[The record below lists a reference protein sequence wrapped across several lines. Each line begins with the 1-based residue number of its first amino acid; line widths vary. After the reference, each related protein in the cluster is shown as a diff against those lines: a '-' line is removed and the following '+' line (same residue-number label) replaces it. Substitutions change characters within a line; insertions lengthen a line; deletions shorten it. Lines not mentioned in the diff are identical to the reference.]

1 MNPFDRRSR
10 FVVRGVRFTAFL
22 SFVLLLTHLMWSRFV
37 DSVVFQP
44 SPGID
49 LRISDLGIE
58 GEEVRLDSEG
68 VRIHGF
74 YLPTA
79 LPRQNA
85 RAMLF
90 LHGNAGNA
98 SHRLPNAA
106 GLAALGV
113 DVLLIDYRGYG
124 MSEGTPSESGVYADA
139 RAGLAHLVEERG
151 IPEQRVVLF
160 GRSLGGAVAVD
171 LARDRA
177 LAGVI
182 LESTFPSIADVVG
195 GMMGSPLAYLV
206 RGRFDAA
213 SKISQILAPLLFF
226 HGDQDSIIDYAL
238 GQRLFALAPEPKQ
251 FETISGAGH
260 NDTVQVGGRP
270 YFARIAQFLD
280 EVAP

>member
-1 MNPFDRRSR
+1 MRR
-10 FVVRGVRFTAFL
+10 VRIIVY
-22 SFVLLLTHLMWSRFV
+22 SLLVALLAYFMLNRFV

-49 LRISDLGIE
+49 LRPSDLGIE
-58 GEEVRLDSEG
+58 AEQVTLDSEG

-74 YLPTA
+74 YLPSG
-79 LPRQNA
+79 RSHRNA
-85 RAMLF
+85 RAILF

-106 GLAALGV
+106 ELARLGT

-124 MSEGTPSESGVYADA
+124 MSEGTPSESGAYADA
-139 RAGLAHLVEERG
+139 RAGLAHLTRERG
-151 IPEQRVVLF
+151 FPERRIVLF
-160 GRSLGGAVAVD
+160 GRSLGGAIAVD

-182 LESTFPSIADVVG
+182 LESTFSSMADVAR
-195 GMMGSPLAYLV
+195 GMLGPPLAYLAKD
-206 RGRFDAA
+206 RFDSA
-213 SKISQILAPLLFF
+213 SKIDRIRAPLLFF
-226 HGDQDSIIDYAL
+226 HGDRDGIIDYGL
-238 GQRLFALAPEPKQ
+238 GRRLFELAPEPKQ

-270 YFARIAQFLD
+270 YFQRIARFLD
-280 EVAP
+280 EVVP

>member
-1 MNPFDRRSR
+1 
-10 FVVRGVRFTAFL
+10 VRGVRLAASIL
-22 SFVLLLTHLMWSRFV
+22 FVSLLIYFMLTRFV

-58 GEEVRLDSEG
+58 GEEIRLDSEG
-68 VRIHGF
+68 VSIHGF

-79 LPRQNA
+79 HARPNA
-85 RAMLF
+85 RAILF

-106 GLAALGV
+106 ELARLGT

-124 MSEGTPSESGVYADA
+124 MSDGTPSETGAYADA

-151 IPEQRVVLF
+151 IPAQRVVLF
-160 GRSLGGAVAVD
+160 GRSLGAAVAVD
-171 LARDRA
+171 LARNRG

-182 LESTFPSIADVVG
+182 LESAFTSVADVVRG
-195 GMMGSPLAYLV
+195 LMGAPLAYLA
-206 RGRFDAA
+206 RGHFDSA
-213 SKISQILAPLLFF
+213 SKIEQVHTPLLFF
-226 HGDQDSIIDYAL
+226 HGDNDTIVDFSL
-238 GQRLFALAPEPKQ
+238 GRRLFELASEPKH

-260 NDTVQVGGRP
+260 NDTVEVGGRP
-270 YFARIAQFLD
+270 YFARIAQFLN